1 MEVMRP
7 GTKVKNTTILGNPK
21 CKLSENHNENFQLAL
36 LFEFSTQL
44 YIACKTI
51 MYYNKVS
58 GKRKKA
64 TF

>member
-21 CKLSENHNENFQLAL
+21 CKLYENHNENFQLAF

-51 MYYNKVS
+51 MYYNKVL
-58 GKRKKA
+58 GKRKMA